1 MFMSPNVSEVD
12 VRTAKTWLDAGEAVM
27 IDIREN
33 EEWNQERVP
42 GVDLLPLSAFN
53 PAQLPA
59 EKLGKL
65 LILCRSGRR
74 AEMLAQAL
82 SAQGFHKS
90 PVVVAGGI
98 LAWRAE
104 GLPVEEG
111 TPKAPHF
118 SVIQGGKAV
127 A

>member
-1 MFMSPNVSEVD
+1 MFMTPSVSEID
-12 VRTAKTWLDAGEAVM
+12 VRTAKKWIDSGEAIM
-27 IDIREN
+27 IDIRET

-53 PAQLPA
+53 PALVPS
-59 EKLGKL
+59 EDKGRL

-74 AEMLAQAL
+74 AEMLAQAMA
-82 SAQGFHKS
+82 AQGLHKS

-104 GLPVEEG
+104 GLPIESG
-111 TPKAPHF
+111 APKHARF